1 MRSKAEG
8 ILALA
13 GRTSVAFLGIV
24 GLPATKWLNGS
35 GLYILFAL
43 FAGAGAIA
51 TYAMPYCTIKKKP

>member
-8 ILALA
+8 LLALA
-13 GRTSVAFLGIV
+13 GRTSVALLGII
-24 GLPATKWLNGS
+24 GLPATKWLNGT

-51 TYAMPYCTIKKKP
+51 TYLMPYCTSNKKV